1 MTGNLIGENID
12 PYVFN
17 QINSRQILYGKGYK
31 SGASSPIT
39 PDELLLMNNNSSFLK
54 LASGINI
61 FQSNPIVT
69 KDEFSNSEEF
79 EDETSYQGRGNYT
92 PDNSA
97 ISSNKEKLDDIN
109 EQILE
114 NNLNQEAAAFTKLL
128 TLGFSNKEIT
138 KFQQS
143 NTLAKSA
150 VLFNG
155 LSSLSG
161 TKLKPRAGISP
172 SLDVWNPSSVYG
184 LGGNKFGKQPMP
196 GLISADI
203 KCVNRGSIRSANIKI
218 KAYNSFQFNLLE
230 LLYLRLGYTML
241 LEWGHV
247 NYRDNEGKRQTVGS
261 TITEKS
267 FFNEGDK
274 DQREV
279 LEEIQ
284 TQRKIYQGNVDGF
297 FGRVTNYSWS
307 FAADGTY
314 DIDLELYTLG
324 DVVESLTV
332 NVPASSV
339 STNNGENEA
348 LKVVG
353 NYTILDKWMDAY
365 IATYGQN
372 AVSGNGKYINLTSL
386 NYNSGKYTYD
396 KRNGWKEDNRYYCTF
411 KELLSKLVEY
421 CIPLVVGKTTYP
433 MVDFDLSEN
442 LNIVSAQPNQ
452 ISFDLEKVFIQPEPY
467 MVGINPLS
475 TITND
480 FLKKYFVLSTEND
493 YNLYYGQLMNCYL
506 NFKFIKTCL
515 KKNIDSDGNL
525 SLYTFLVSICDGV
538 NSSLGDVNKIQP
550 IIKNGNEIVFIDQ
563 VQPKGLDSILKKL
576 IPTIKPPKTYPFILY
591 GFEDNRSNFITSF
604 SFESKIDSKLATSL
618 AIGATAGNSST
629 ALTDGTAFSTWN
641 AGLVDRFSK
650 QIIPASNVIDTAAL
664 EKAEKKETEENL
676 EKLFNGDNTESH
688 FDWWGEDTRSGKIDL
703 FPFKELTL
711 EQFKSEYTKFINQN
725 PTLQSKDGWLKE
737 PKTTNY
743 QSLLAKN
750 LGGKIKD
757 VGTFSGADASY
768 LNIEDKNNYSQLKQS
783 FKKYIQTR
791 DEKIYRITNSASQRE
806 GFIPLNLTIT
816 LIGLSG
822 IKIYQKFPIVASFL
836 PSQYNTNT
844 DDGTLESVVQTVD
857 HKISNN
863 KWETSIST
871 IIFPKSTPT
880 EVNLIDNSLFSF
892 LGVGVEYNFD
902 TFVKTTPW
910 SAVFI
915 SYLATSTGVKFPPR
929 ASHTAYAQ
937 AIRDGNEGWTV
948 FDPRAGA
955 DNYTR
960 GIDKINSTNYRNI
973 DRVMGNEDTV
983 YFSTN
988 NDSSL
993 TTSYKS
999 IQIGDIIIK
1008 NRAKNNLNY
1017 FTTPYQNA
1025 SHGDIVTEISNTT
1038 ITTIGGNV
1046 GDTVKKSY
1054 YQINKEDLE
1063 VVSGNSLPDVTWS
1076 TNGAI
1081 DVSQGDGK
1089 NVFTALRCNDQSQAL
1104 IMVAK
1109 AIEEEK
1115 LWQSK
1120 GWKDDN
1126 VASFNTLT
1134 NYYESSNGTKNYPR
1148 NGIPKLETTT

>member
-31 SGASSPIT
+31 GRASSPIT

-61 FQSNPIVT
+61 FQEAPIVT
-69 KDEFSNSEEF
+69 KDEFSNNEEF
-79 EDETSYQGRGNYT
+79 EDEFSGYGGFTPNYT
-92 PDNSA
+92 T
-97 ISSNKEKLDDIN
+97 ISSNNKKLDDIN
-109 EQILE
+109 DQILE
-114 NNLNQEAAAFTKLL
+114 NNKNQNIEAHNKLL
-128 TLGFSNKEIT
+128 ALGFSNKEII

-161 TKLKPRAGISP
+161 TTLKPRAGISP
-172 SLDVWNPSSVYG
+172 SLDVWNPSSIYG

-267 FFNEGDK
+267 FFDEGDK

-284 TQRKIYQGNVDGF
+284 TQRKVYQGNVDGF

-332 NVPASSV
+332 NVPAASV
-339 STNNGENEA
+339 ATNNGENEA

-372 AVSGNGKYINLTSL
+372 PVSGNGKYINLTSL
-386 NYNSGKYTYD
+386 NYNSNNPINPYTYD

-452 ISFDLEKVFIQPEPY
+452 ISFDLEKVFIQPKPY

-475 TITND
+475 TISND
-480 FLKKYFVLSTEND
+480 FIKKYFVLSTEND

-550 IIKNGNEIVFIDQ
+550 IIKNSNEIVFIDQ

-604 SFESKIDSKLATSL
+604 SFESKIDSKMATSL

-664 EKAEKKETEENL
+664 EKAEIKETDEKL
-676 EKLFNGDNTESH
+676 KKLFNGDNTNSH

-703 FPFKELTL
+703 FSFKELTL

-725 PTLQSKDGWLKE
+725 PTLQSKDAWLKE

-844 DDGTLESVVQTVD
+844 DDGTLESIVQTVD

-871 IIFPKSTPT
+871 IIFPRSTPT

-929 ASHTAYAQ
+929 SSHTAYAQ

-948 FDPRAGA
+948 FDPRAGGTGW
-955 DNYTR
+955 NPEER
-960 GIDKINSTNYRNI
+960 NQRNI
-973 DRVMGNEDTV
+973 GRTGGNEDTV
-983 YFSTN
+983 YYAE
-988 NDSSL
+988 DEP
-993 TTSYKS
+993 SYKS

-1008 NRAKNNLNY
+1008 NRGKNNLTYSTN
-1017 FTTPYQNA
+1017 PYQDM
-1025 SHGDIVTEISNTT
+1025 SHGDIVTEISDTT
-1038 ITTIGGNV
+1038 ITLIGGNV

-1054 YQINKEDLE
+1054 YQITKKTVTVE
-1063 VVSGNSLPDVTWS
+1063 SGDTQPDVTWS

-1081 DVSQGDGK
+1081 DTSQGDGK
-1089 NVFTALRCNDQSQAL
+1089 LVFTALRCNDQSQAL

-1134 NYYESSNGTKNYPR
+1134 SYYESSNGTTNYPR

>member
-31 SGASSPIT
+31 GGASKPIT

-79 EDETSYQGRGNYT
+79 EDERSYQGRGNYT
-92 PDNSA
+92 PDNTA
-97 ISSNKEKLDDIN
+97 IASNKEKLDDIN
-109 EQILE
+109 EQILK

-267 FFNEGDK
+267 FFNEGDR

-284 TQRKIYQGNVDGF
+284 TQRKVYQGNVDGF

-332 NVPASSV
+332 NVPAASV
-339 STNNGENEA
+339 ATNTGEKEV

-372 AVSGNGKYINLTSL
+372 AVTGKGKYINLTSM
-386 NYNSGKYTYD
+386 NYNDGKYAYD

-411 KELLSKLVEY
+411 KELLSKLVEH

-452 ISFDLEKVFIQPEPY
+452 ISFDLEKVFIKPDAYIP
-467 MVGINPLS
+467 GINPLS
-475 TITND
+475 TISNSSI
-480 FLKKYFVLSTEND
+480 KKYFVLSTENNAD
-493 YNLYYGQLMNCYL
+493 LYYGQLMNCYL

-576 IPTIKPPKTYPFILY
+576 IPTINPPKTYPFILY

-664 EKAEKKETEENL
+664 EKAEKKETEEKL
-676 EKLFNGDNTESH
+676 EELFNGDNTKSH

-703 FPFKELTL
+703 FSFKELTF
-711 EQFKSEYTKFINQN
+711 EQFKSEYTTFINQN
-725 PTLQSKDGWLKE
+725 PTLQSKDAWLKE

-757 VGTFSGADASY
+757 VGTFSGVDASY

-791 DEKIYRITNSASQRE
+791 DEKIYKITNSASQRE
-806 GFIPLNLTIT
+806 GFIPLNLTLT

-880 EVNLIDNSLFSF
+880 EVNLIDNSLFAF
-892 LGVGVEYNFD
+892 LGVDEEYNFD
-902 TFVKTTPW
+902 SFVKSTPW

-948 FDPRAGA
+948 FDPRAGGTG
-955 DNYTR
+955 YTPEQ
-960 GIDKINSTNYRNI
+960 RNQRRI
-973 DRVMGNEDTV
+973 GRVRGNEDTV
-983 YFSTN
+983 YYASN
-988 NDSSL
+988 RDSSL

-1008 NRAKNNLNY
+1008 NRGTNNLTYSTN
-1017 FTTPYQNA
+1017 PYQDM
-1025 SHGDIVTEISNTT
+1025 SHGDIVTEISDTT
-1038 ITTIGGNV
+1038 ITLIGGNV

-1054 YQINKEDLE
+1054 YQITKKSVIVE
-1063 VVSGNSLPDVTWS
+1063 SGNTQPDVTWS
-1076 TNGAI
+1076 TSGAV
-1081 DVSQGDGK
+1081 DTSQGEGK
-1089 NVFTALRCNDQSQAL
+1089 LVFTALRCNDHSQAL

-1134 NYYESSNGTKNYPR
+1134 NYYESSNGTKNYPKS
-1148 NGIPKLETTT
+1148 GIPKLETTTT

>member
-1 MTGNLIGENID
+1 
-12 PYVFN
+12 
-17 QINSRQILYGKGYK
+17 
-31 SGASSPIT
+31 
-39 PDELLLMNNNSSFLK
+39 
-54 LASGINI
+54 
-61 FQSNPIVT
+61 
-69 KDEFSNSEEF
+69 
-79 EDETSYQGRGNYT
+79 
-92 PDNSA
+92 
-97 ISSNKEKLDDIN
+97 
-109 EQILE
+109 
-114 NNLNQEAAAFTKLL
+114 
-128 TLGFSNKEIT
+128 
-138 KFQQS
+138 
-143 NTLAKSA
+143 
-150 VLFNG
+150 
-155 LSSLSG
+155 
-161 TKLKPRAGISP
+161 
-172 SLDVWNPSSVYG
+172 
-184 LGGNKFGKQPMP
+184 MP

-267 FFNEGDK
+267 FFDEGDK

-284 TQRKIYQGNVDGF
+284 TQRKVYQGNVDGF

-324 DVVESLTV
+324 DVVESLTI
-332 NVPASSV
+332 NVPAASV
-339 STNNGENEA
+339 ATNTGGKEV

-372 AVSGNGKYINLTSL
+372 AVSGGGKYINLTSM
-386 NYNSGKYTYD
+386 NYSNGKYAYD

-411 KELLSKLVEY
+411 KELLSKLVEH

-452 ISFDLEKVFIQPEPY
+452 ISFDLEKVFIKPDTYIP
-467 MVGINPLS
+467 GINPLS
-475 TITND
+475 TVSNSLI
-480 FLKKYFVLSTEND
+480 KKYFVLSTENNAD
-493 YNLYYGQLMNCYL
+493 LYYGQLMNCYL
-506 NFKFIKTCL
+506 NFKFIKKCL

-525 SLYTFLVSICDGV
+525 SLFNFLVSICDGV

-550 IIKNGNEIVFIDQ
+550 IIKNGNQIVFIDQ
-563 VQPKGLDSILKKL
+563 VQPKGLDSIIKKL
-576 IPTIKPPKTYPFILY
+576 IPTIKPIPTYPFILY
-591 GFEDNRSNFITSF
+591 GFEDKRSNFITSF
-604 SFESKIDSKLATSL
+604 SFESKIDSKMATSL

-664 EKAEKKETEENL
+664 EIAEKKETDEKL
-676 EKLFNGDNTESH
+676 KKLFNGDNTKSH
-688 FDWWGEDTRSGKIDL
+688 FDWWGEDTRSGNIDL
-703 FPFKELTL
+703 FSFKELTL
-711 EQFKSEYTKFINQN
+711 EQFKSKYTTFLNLN
-725 PTLQSKDGWLKE
+725 PTLQSKDAWLKE

-783 FKKYIQTR
+783 FKKYIQAR

-806 GFIPLNLTIT
+806 GFIPLTLTLT

-844 DDGTLESVVQTVD
+844 DGGTLESVVQTVD

-871 IIFPKSTPT
+871 LIFPRATPT
-880 EVNLIDNSLFSF
+880 EVNLIDNSLFAF
-892 LGVGVEYNFD
+892 LGVGEEFNFD

-948 FDPRAGA
+948 FDPRAG
-955 DNYTR
+955 TSR
-960 GIDKINSTNYRNI
+960 FSKGNYRQLVN
-973 DRVMGNEDTV
+973 DDYGKGKNSDTV
-983 YFSTN
+983 YSRKDNRLGRTN
-988 NDSSL
+988 
-993 TTSYKS
+993 SYKG

-1008 NRAKNNLNY
+1008 NRGENNLNY
-1017 FTTPYQNA
+1017 YSSPYQNM
-1025 SHGDIVTEISNTT
+1025 SHGDIVTEISDTT
-1038 ITTIGGNV
+1038 ITVIGGNV
-1046 GDTVKKSY
+1046 GDTVRKSY
-1054 YQINKEDLE
+1054 YFLTKKTE
-1063 VVSGNSLPDVTWS
+1063 VEIESSNSFIDSTWS

-1081 DVSQGDGK
+1081 AVGSGEGK
-1089 NVFTALRCNDQSQAL
+1089 LVFTALRCNDQSQAL

-1134 NYYESSNGTKNYPR
+1134 NYYESSNGTKNYPKS
-1148 NGIPKLETTT
+1148 GIPELETTTN